1 MYTICQ
7 MLHHP
12 LQKDASLTDLRSLHP
27 GRVNQGYIHWMRRI
41 SGLFEGPFRS
51 STGISQMI
59 GLFGACNKSI

>member
-41 SGLFEGPFRS
+41 SGQVGERIEPTLTARLF
-51 STGISQMI
+51 
-59 GLFGACNKSI
+59 